1 MAINSADASRA
12 LMCAMLATTCA
23 VAQPCEVAVAC
34 CVSNGACGEV
44 CGALHTR
51 AADRSGTEWLC
62 ALQDL
67 PRVIRKGDRRL
78 EIVVL
83 EASVWTKLS

>member
-12 LMCAMLATTCA
+12 LMCAMVATTCA
-23 VAQPCEVAVAC
+23 VAQPCKVAVAC
-34 CVSNGACGEV
+34 CACGEV

-51 AADRSGTEWLC
+51 AADRSGTEWLWT
-62 ALQDL
+62 LQDL

-83 EASVWTKLS
+83 EASVWTKLG